1 MDPRIRIHTTMSWI
15 RNTASRDLWT
25 PGSKNQHQTSKN
37 KRTTPLTKETN
48 ERLKIESFKM
58 DEKLRGLEKDIA
70 RLRDSWHRHR
80 YPLVFLRAMLQLNIT
95 L

>member
-1 MDPRIRIHTTMSWI
+1 MDPRIRIRIHTKMSWI

-25 PGSKNQHQTSKN
+25 PGSKSQHQKN
-37 KRTTPLTKETN
+37 KTPLTKETN

-80 YPLVFLRAMLQLNIT
+80 YPTR
-95 L
+95 

>member
-1 MDPRIRIHTTMSWI
+1 MDPRIRIYTKISEI
-15 RNTASRDLWT
+15 RNTASTSRDLWT

-80 YPLVFLRAMLQLNIT
+80 
-95 L
+95 